1 MIILISAVS
10 GTGKTLMAQKLLEK
24 YHISY
29 LSIDHLKM
37 GLYRGDKN
45 CGFTPLDSTEFI
57 GDKLWPILKGIIM
70 TNIENEQHIIIEGC
84 YISPHYMKGFDIN
97 YSEKII
103 PVFLGFSTNY
113 IQENFETK
121 IVKHRNAVEL
131 RNWPEERTVKELI
144 KEHKEFKT
152 ECLQVGVRYFEIEN
166 DYDKE
171 ILNVYDYIEDEKRR
185 IEPL

>member
-1 MIILISAVS
+1 MVILISAVS

-24 YHISY
+24 YHVPY
-29 LSIDHLKM
+29 FSIDHLKM

-45 CGFTPLDSTEFI
+45 CEFTPLDSTEMI

-70 TNIENEQHIIIEGC
+70 TNIENEQHIIIEGS
-84 YISPHYMKGFDIN
+84 YILPHYIKGFDFK

-113 IQENFETK
+113 IQENFDTK
-121 IVKHRNAVEL
+121 IVKHRNVVEL
-131 RNWPEERTVKELI
+131 RNWPEERTVKELMR
-144 KEHKEFKT
+144 EHKEFKAK
-152 ECLQVGVRYFEIEN
+152 CLQAGVRYFEIEN
-166 DYDKE
+166 DFDKE
-171 ILNVYDYIEDEKRR
+171 ILNIFDYIEAEKRK